1 MPCAG
6 DQTNFHINYHDLI
19 SHATRLAQMS
29 SAFFLKD
36 IELEGFHRA
45 SAEFVFHLEV
55 GIPGRVWKHRNF
67 AWHGNIIHTTQIQHS
82 TTYENFIIEI
92 SLSPS
97 SMPSGLILL

>member
-6 DQTNFHINYHDLI
+6 EKTNFHVNNDLV

-36 IELEGFHRA
+36 MELEGFHRA
-45 SAEFVFHLEV
+45 SAEFEFPLEV

-67 AWHGNIIHTTQIQHS
+67 AWHGNIIHATQYNIAQHIRIS
-82 TTYENFIIEI
+82 IAQHMKI
-92 SLSPS
+92 SLLNQPLS
-97 SMPSGLILL
+97 L